1 MGKAIEASRTRFS
14 QTCQIGDDTTF
25 GVIKL
30 ILHAEGY
37 DWELISDGHRDAV
50 QGLGSGTATD
60 LRKAPDATHANLGAP
75 RFSVAATVL
84 TDAICS
90 IGGSP
95 ILPSTV
101 RPTGSLPASCGTA
114 GQRRI
119 ACIGP
124 GSSVL
129 RDSRGASGVGR
140 GAYVGRPSCIVP
152 LSPLGK
158 SSQEIGLLTRP
169 RPLEPGSTTRE
180 VVTIRRQCA

>member
-1 MGKAIEASRTRFS
+1 LTVTVVRSETGAAGR
-14 QTCQIGDDTTF
+14 
-25 GVIKL
+25 
-30 ILHAEGY
+30 
-37 DWELISDGHRDAV
+37 
-50 QGLGSGTATD
+50 ATD
-60 LRKAPDATHANLGAP
+60 LRKAPDALTLTMRAP
-75 RFSVAATVL
+75 RFSVAATAPK
-84 TDAICS
+84 DAICS
-90 IGGSP
+90 IEGSP

-101 RPTGSLPASCGTA
+101 HPTGSLPASCGTA

-140 GAYVGRPSCIVP
+140 GADVGRPSVIVR

-169 RPLEPGSTTRE
+169 RPLEPGS
-180 VVTIRRQCA
+180 